1 MTMNREEETTSSH
14 GVWPTQLAIPQAN
27 HLLFLLQLLL
37 LKSEIDLLY
46 AIEEIHYGGF
56 NLPPNLSF
64 W

>member
-14 GVWPTQLAIPQAN
+14 GVWSTQLAIPHAN

-46 AIEEIHYGGF
+46 SIEEIHYGGF
-56 NLPPNLSF
+56 NLPSNLSF